1 MTAIGEDWAIVFVT
15 TFLLSPKTISG
26 SKFMMTGA
34 RGSPPD
40 LPAELWMYIH
50 RLALSDI
57 SPLAKLH
64 AQDEI
69 IRYIGPEHP
78 MSDKDLKPFFK
89 AARSLQRVCRLW
101 AKLAQDLFALL
112 QPEIAILVRN
122 VRLSPTRFHHN
133 EFMLRHCGPH
143 INVLVQPEFPRS
155 ERLYTAALDT
165 PLPPLLSLTRV
176 YWIETAWSAPLLRAV
191 LAAAPNIQHLSL
203 SSSPS
208 IGTGLSAATL
218 PVFPP
223 LPRLQ
228 SLVLLPLTPSC
239 VHAILHA
246 TNLAQLTH
254 LTIAPAHLEWPALPV
269 LPALRTLTLFDD
281 RAPRPRHLPPRP
293 AAARSLPRH
302 PRAPPRPRR
311 AALLPRAPLRHRRA
325 APARRARARARVR
338 APVPRRGAAR
348 RGGATAR
355 QGARGGAVR
364 GGVWGAGARGAGRA
378 RVGRGGGAVRGGGR
392 SGGSGGS
399 WMGGGV
405 WWRLGRDG
413 GREGYSMRDADGTSK
428 RGRALRGTWLAAA
441 TGFGLGSRRRANA
454 QQSGHRDT

>member
-1 MTAIGEDWAIVFVT
+1 MTAIGEDWVIVFVT
-15 TFLLSPKTISG
+15 TFLLSPKTFPVSELT
-26 SKFMMTGA
+26 MAGA

-101 AKLAQDLFALL
+101 AKLAQDLLYENIWVNETRRWPSLSSALL

-155 ERLYTAALDT
+155 ERLYTAALPT

-203 SSSPS
+203 SSSAS

-228 SLVLLPLTPSC
+228 SLVLLPLTPFC

-281 RAPRPRHLPPRP
+281 RTPAPATFP
-293 AAARSLPRH
+293 
-302 PRAPPRPRR
+302 
-311 AALLPRAPLRHRRA
+311 
-325 APARRARARARVR
+325 PARRRASPSPPSSRSSPPSPRCTTPPRASPPPTRRPPPDARARALACVQ
-338 APVPRRGAAR
+338 PVPRRGAAR

-355 QGARGGAVR
+355 QGARGGA
-364 GGVWGAGARGAGRA
+364 GARGAGWA
-378 RVGRGGGAVRGGGR
+378 RVGRG
-392 SGGSGGS
+392 
-399 WMGGGV
+399 
-405 WWRLGRDG
+405 
-413 GREGYSMRDADGTSK
+413 
-428 RGRALRGTWLAAA
+428 
-441 TGFGLGSRRRANA
+441 
-454 QQSGHRDT
+454 

>member
-1 MTAIGEDWAIVFVT
+1 MTAIGEDWVIVFVT
-15 TFLLSPKTISG
+15 TFLLSPKTFPVSE
-26 SKFMMTGA
+26 FTMAGA

-64 AQDEI
+64 AQDET
-69 IRYIGPEHP
+69 IRYNGPEHP
-78 MSDKDLKPFFK
+78 MSDKNLKPFFK

-101 AKLAQDLFALL
+101 AKLAQDLLYENIRVNETRRWPSLSNALL

-122 VRLSPTRFHHN
+122 VRLSPTRFDHN

-155 ERLYTAALDT
+155 ERLYTATLHT

-176 YWIETAWSAPLLRAV
+176 YWIESAWSAPLLRAV

-239 VHAILHA
+239 VYAILHA

-254 LTIAPAHLEWPALPV
+254 LTIAPVHLEWPAFPV
-269 LPALRTLTLFDD
+269 LPALRALTLFDD
-281 RAPRPRHLPPRP
+281 RAPAPLPFPPAPPPRVPFP
-293 AAARSLPRH
+293 AIL
-302 PRAPPRPRR
+302 
-311 AALLPRAPLRHRRA
+311 ALLPALAALHYSPARLSATDAPPPPDARAPALTCVHLYLGAEWLAGEALGRLRAHA
-325 APARRARARARVR
+325 AALC
-338 APVPRRGAAR
+338 GAAF
-348 RGGATAR
+348 GALERVVLDGPGWVA
-355 QGARGGAVR
+355 
-364 GGVWGAGARGAGRA
+364 GAGPCAGWEEWAEWRDLN
-378 RVGRGGGAVRGGGR
+378 GRGC
-392 SGGSGGS
+392 
-399 WMGGGV
+399 GV
-405 WWRLGRDG
+405 VVGER
-413 GREGYSMRDADGTSK
+413 
-428 RGRALRGTWLAAA
+428 
-441 TGFGLGSRRRANA
+441 
-454 QQSGHRDT
+454 